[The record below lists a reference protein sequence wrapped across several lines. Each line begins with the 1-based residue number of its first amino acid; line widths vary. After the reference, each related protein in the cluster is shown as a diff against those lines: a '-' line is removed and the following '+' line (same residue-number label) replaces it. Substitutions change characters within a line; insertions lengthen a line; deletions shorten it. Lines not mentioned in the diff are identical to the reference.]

1 MNVSLTPKL
10 DQFVA
15 DQVKQ
20 GRYRSSSEVVREGL
34 RLLEANEAK
43 LQNLQQK
50 VEEGRQ
56 SGYNNGKTAMH
67 RLRKTLKNKHGV

>member
-43 LQNLQQK
+43 LQNLQQQ

-56 SGYNNGKTAMH
+56 SGYNNGKIAMH

>member
-43 LQNLQQK
+43 LQNLQQQ

-56 SGYNNGKTAMH
+56 SGYNNGKPAMQ
-67 RLRKTLKNKHGV
+67 RLRETLKNKHGV

>member
-15 DQVKQ
+15 DQVEQ

-34 RLLEANEAK
+34 RLLEAHEAK
-43 LQNLQQK
+43 LQNLQQQ

-56 SGYNNGKTAMH
+56 SGYNDGKSAMQ
-67 RLRKTLKNKHGV
+67 RLRKKLKKEHSV

>member
-10 DQFVA
+10 DQFVT

-43 LQNLQQK
+43 LQN
-50 VEEGRQ
+50 
-56 SGYNNGKTAMH
+56 
-67 RLRKTLKNKHGV
+67 

>member
-10 DQFVA
+10 DEFVA
-15 DQVKQ
+15 DQVKL

-34 RLLEANEAK
+34 RLLETRESA
-43 LQNLQQK
+43 LQNLQQQ

-56 SGYNNGKTAMH
+56 SGYNKGEPAMQRLRQKLKTA
-67 RLRKTLKNKHGV
+67 HGA

>member
-34 RLLEANEAK
+34 RLLEANEGHRFE
-43 LQNLQQK
+43 L
-50 VEEGRQ
+50 EFRYSRERETRQ
-56 SGYNNGKTAMH
+56 
-67 RLRKTLKNKHGV
+67 LLEQP

>member
-15 DQVKQ
+15 NQVEQ

-34 RLLEANEAK
+34 RLLEAHESK
-43 LQNLQQK
+43 LQNLQQQ

-56 SGYNNGKTAMH
+56 SGYNNGKPAMQ
-67 RLRKTLKNKHGV
+67 RLRKKLKREHGV